1 MSASLK
7 IIGITKEGLG
17 VRRFAAVAIVVIALA
32 LAILIGMRS
41 LLFNGVHELGPA
53 VSFQPQAPAITQQA
67 PQVESLSP
75 SPEGVEQP

>member
-1 MSASLK
+1 M
-7 IIGITKEGLG
+7 
-17 VRRFAAVAIVVIALA
+17 RRFAAVAIVVIALA
-32 LAILIGMRS
+32 LAILIGMRA

-67 PQVESLSP
+67 PQVKSVSP

>member
-1 MSASLK
+1 M
-7 IIGITKEGLG
+7 
-17 VRRFAAVAIVVIALA
+17 RRFAAVAIVVIALA

-41 LLFNGVHELGPA
+41 LLFNGVHELGSA

>member
-1 MSASLK
+1 M
-7 IIGITKEGLG
+7 
-17 VRRFAAVAIVVIALA
+17 RRFAAVAIVVIALA

>member
-1 MSASLK
+1 M
-7 IIGITKEGLG
+7 
-17 VRRFAAVAIVVIALA
+17 RRFVAVAIVVIALA
-32 LAILIGMRS
+32 LVILIGMRA